1 MNIDQFNTVLEQ
13 LPRQKQRV
21 LNKFLAG
28 ESDSQLAAS
37 LNITQGTVRKHIESI
52 CKAFGLKNL
61 PGERLSKRSELRSLF
76 YRYKPEWVSSG
87 ALKKQT
93 ATQDLSPY
101 IHQFSVYDSVWTG
114 RSDLLTELSD
124 RLQGNCRLLLLVG
137 ITGIGKTALAERLS
151 IELHDQNR
159 FDLQKLRRK
168 NFDHKLTLSDFTS
181 ITIKWLE
188 ESGENISLE
197 ERKQPQK
204 LLHRLVLYFSNHAQL
219 VLIDSLEFLL
229 LGNEET
235 GWSNFI
241 DDLWCDFFSNLLSI
255 ETCQSRF
262 ILTSQEVPNQLLE
275 EASRYPNFWHCQRI
289 DGLTNQEQI
298 DLFNRSGLGES
309 LKNSEIKGSSGF
321 NMLDKSRR
329 L

>member
-13 LPRQKQRV
+13 LPRQQQRV

-151 IELHDQNR
+151 IELHNQDC

-168 NFDHKLTLSDFTS
+168 NFDHKLTLSDFPS
-181 ITIKWLE
+181 IAIKWLE
-188 ESGENISLE
+188 ESGENVSLE
-197 ERKQPQK
+197 ERNEKVGRDSYWSDNHDGSGQNRLGY
-204 LLHRLVLYFSNHAQL
+204 LLMEMRLA
-219 VLIDSLEFLL
+219 
-229 LGNEET
+229 LGGQGIPPHPYNRQ
-235 GWSNFI
+235 
-241 DDLWCDFFSNLLSI
+241 DFAASMNRLSA
-255 ETCQSRF
+255 
-262 ILTSQEVPNQLLE
+262 P
-275 EASRYPNFWHCQRI
+275 
-289 DGLTNQEQI
+289 
-298 DLFNRSGLGES
+298 
-309 LKNSEIKGSSGF
+309 
-321 NMLDKSRR
+321 
-329 L
+329 